1 MVRKQR
7 LINHVEVEMK
17 KTYKLTRRRWLAS
30 AMGLIVTAISSP
42 LIAQTKIRRIPAQ
55 YIATL
60 ALGGAS
66 SGTGAET
73 WGLWRVDPGP
83 IGVWLRFYQLL
94 QKAGNIAP
102 AGWRFDIDDWWLDEN
117 GLIMKAPEFPMPA
130 GEYYVTN
137 GEEHISLLTV
147 EKPDADGRQAWSL
160 SDGKT
165 IANVTHGPCRS
176 ARYTPEGESGT
187 CSPKD
192 ADRAVFALKPGEAPP
207 PVVGCSRRE
216 YGVLI
221 VFGLPLESA

>member
-1 MVRKQR
+1 
-7 LINHVEVEMK
+7 MK
-17 KTYKLTRRRWLAS
+17 KTYKLTRRQWLAS

-42 LIAQTKIRRIPAQ
+42 LIAETKIRRIRAQ

-66 SGTGAET
+66 SGTGAES

-130 GEYYVTN
+130 GAYYVTN

-147 EKPDADGRQAWSL
+147 EKPDADGKQAWSL
-160 SDGKT
+160 SGGKT
-165 IANVTHGPCRS
+165 ISNVTHGPCRS
-176 ARYTPEGESGT
+176 ARYTPEGSSGT
-187 CSPKD
+187 CSPED
-192 ADRAVFALKPGEAPP
+192 ADRTVFPLKPGEAPP
-207 PVVGCSRRE
+207 PVVGCNRKQYS
-216 YGVLI
+216 VLI
-221 VFGLPLESA
+221 VFGLPLESS